1 MNIEGTKSM
10 LELARKMRK
19 LEAFIHVSTA
29 YAHCYQDSKIE
40 EKLYLQTHDFEAEQ
54 IIDLCGKEPHAELNA
69 PSRTKSII
77 GSHPNTYTFTKAI
90 AEAMLG
96 KAFPD
101 LPLVIVRPS
110 IVAAAWQKP
119 FPGKKPTLKHLFW
132 AYRKKPTKPTLG
144 QKSAI

>member
-29 YAHCYQDSKIE
+29 YAHCYQDKIE

-54 IIDLCGKEPHAELNA
+54 IIDLCSKEPHAELNA

-96 KAFPD
+96 KASPD

-119 FPGKKPTLKHLFW
+119 FPGKYFSK
-132 AYRKKPTKPTLG
+132 TKPNCFFLKYSTVK
-144 QKSAI
+144 KSV

>member
-54 IIDLCGKEPHAELNA
+54 IIDLCSKEPHAELNA

-96 KAFPD
+96 KASPD

-119 FPGKKPTLKHLFW
+119 FPGKYFSKMKPNCFFSNTRL
-132 AYRKKPTKPTLG
+132 
-144 QKSAI
+144 